1 MMRRHLLQ
9 SAVLSIALLLLA
21 ACTSYKSQQVPFRA
35 PSALP
40 NMQVVAGA
48 QVAAQPYA
56 DKAQAKQAFG
66 FDIRAAGLLPV
77 QVVVDNMGAHGLQ
90 VVPEQTFLIDTEG
103 NMWNLLDRRTAYER
117 MEKSSEYARVAK
129 KAGRGAA
136 FGATGGALVGAAI
149 GILTGQNVGDAALKG
164 AAVGGA
170 GGAVLGGGQ
179 ELGAEES
186 ARQISSDLANK
197 ELENKTIRPGMLGR
211 GFLFFPG
218 EAPSAAA
225 LRLQLKE
232 VESGEVH
239 TRTFPLP

>member
-9 SAVLSIALLLLA
+9 SAVLAFLLLLIA
-21 ACTSYKSQQVPFRA
+21 ACTTYKSQEVPFRA

-48 QVAAQPYA
+48 EVAAQAYT
-56 DKAQAKQAFG
+56 DKTEARQAFG
-66 FDIRAAGLLPV
+66 FDIRSAGLLPV
-77 QVVVDNMGAHGLQ
+77 QVVVDNTGTHDLL
-90 VVPEQTFLIDTEG
+90 VVPEQTFLIDAEG

-129 KAGRGAA
+129 KAGRGTV

-170 GGAVLGGGQ
+170 GGAVLGGGY
-179 ELGAEES
+179 ELGSEES

-197 ELENKTIRPGMLGR
+197 ELENKTIQSGLLGR

-232 VESGEVH
+232 VESGQVH
-239 TRTFPLP
+239 TRTFPLQ

>member
-9 SAVLSIALLLLA
+9 SAVLAFLLLLIA
-21 ACTSYKSQQVPFRA
+21 ACTTYKSQEVPFRA

-48 QVAAQPYA
+48 EVAAQAYT
-56 DKAQAKQAFG
+56 DKTEARQAFG
-66 FDIRAAGLLPV
+66 FDIRSAGLLPV
-77 QVVVDNMGAHGLQ
+77 QVVVDNTGTHDLL
-90 VVPEQTFLIDTEG
+90 VVPEQTFLIDAEG

-129 KAGRGAA
+129 KAGRGTV
-136 FGATGGALVGAAI
+136 FGATGGALMGAAI

-170 GGAVLGGGQ
+170 GGAVLGGGY
-179 ELGAEES
+179 ELGSEES

-197 ELENKTIRPGMLGR
+197 ELENKTIQSGLLGR

-232 VESGEVH
+232 VESGQVH
-239 TRTFPLP
+239 TRTFPLQ